1 MKQKKRFWQSVIDF
15 FGDSSPFMTLVGK
28 VALVIVANV
37 CWFLCALPVVT
48 AGASTA
54 ALYAVFHDR
63 AELSYLTAVPF
74 FFRRMRALWKK
85 SVLLWLP
92 FLLLGLL
99 FTMDLWLLLRRQLLN
114 NALLLTPLL
123 IAASLWGI
131 TVLWLFPLLDRRS
144 TDAPGALL
152 RSAFLLGLG
161 ELWRS
166 LLAILV
172 FLIPTLLLL
181 FLPRLFWTL
190 SPVWMLAGFSLP
202 AWIAWRFLE
211 PVLNKPTP

>member
-1 MKQKKRFWQSVIDF
+1 MKRKKRFWQSVIDF

-37 CWFLCALPVVT
+37 CWFLCALPVDT
-48 AGASTA
+48 AGAATA
-54 ALYAVFHDR
+54 ALFAVFHER

-85 SVLLWLP
+85 AVLLWLP
-92 FLLLGLL
+92 FLLLGLF
-99 FTMDLWLLLRRQLLN
+99 FTMDLWLLLRQQLLN
-114 NALLLTPLL
+114 NTLLLTPLL
-123 IAASLWGI
+123 IAASLWSI
-131 TVLWLFPLLDRRS
+131 TTLWLFPLLERRS
-144 TDAPGALL
+144 TDAAGALL

-166 LLAILV
+166 LAALAI
-172 FLIPTLLLL
+172 FLIPALLLL
-181 FLPRLFWTL
+181 FFPRIFWTL

-202 AWIAWRFLE
+202 AWIAWRLLE
-211 PVLNKPTP
+211 PVLDRTKL

>member
-1 MKQKKRFWQSVIDF
+1 MPEMKMRKAY
-15 FGDSSPFMTLVGK
+15 TLYE
-28 VALVIVANV
+28 
-37 CWFLCALPVVT
+37 
-48 AGASTA
+48 AGGRT
-54 ALYAVFHDR
+54 FR
-63 AELSYLTAVPF
+63 IGRLSAYDG
-74 FFRRMRALWKK
+74 MYI
-85 SVLLWLP
+85 
-92 FLLLGLL
+92 GY
-99 FTMDLWLLLRRQLLN
+99 QLLN

>member
-1 MKQKKRFWQSVIDF
+1 
-15 FGDSSPFMTLVGK
+15 MTLVGK

-74 FFRRMRALWKK
+74 FFRRMRALWKN
-85 SVLLWLP
+85 SVLLW
-92 FLLLGLL
+92 
-99 FTMDLWLLLRRQLLN
+99 QLLN